1 MARQVAI
8 PHTHT
13 SDVTSF
19 DSTNST
25 YYAELSGYPASNGLG
40 NGSGTYAG
48 FNMTRG
54 ANAVTEIY
62 YNFDCSAIPDNATI
76 TSVTCSERA
85 SISSTTTRYIK
96 LANLQL
102 CAGTTAKGS
111 SVSIT
116 STTAQYYSVNGG
128 NSWTVAEVKNCKIRG
143 YAQRGTSG
151 TSSQYAI
158 RMFGGTLTVDYTVN
172 GMAYTVTATSSV
184 DGETVSPATQELIE
198 GETAEVII
206 NVTNLTN
213 RTLTDNNVDVTNS
226 LSYIELD
233 TGGSRIRYPASYSIG
248 GSGTISGTRYQQAVG
263 HGVDNPSNATSID
276 YTTKGGTTAMIYY
289 HFDFSD
295 LPDSATINSV
305 SVQVRYKIADN
316 SASASSYPQT
326 VNTYNGTTVKGT
338 ATTLTA
344 TTDTIITLSAGTWTL
359 AQLKDDPRVG
369 LQLSYKGSLITGIT
383 WTVNYSANVP
393 AHYTYTLSNLS
404 ADHTLVYSET
414 PTNMLYVKQNGTWVT
429 VSKLYVKQN
438 GTWTEQALTYI
449 SDNNISLLVP
459 NS

>member
-25 YYAELSGYPASNGLG
+25 YYAELSGYPADNGLG
-40 NGSGTYAG
+40 DGSSAYAG

-54 ANAVTEIY
+54 ANAITEIY

-85 SISSTTTRYIK
+85 SISTTTTKYIK

-111 SVSIT
+111 SVSIK

-143 YAQRGTSG
+143 YAQRGTRN
-151 TSSQYAI
+151 TSSQYEI
-158 RMFGGTLTVDYTVN
+158 RMFGGTLTVNYTVN
-172 GMAYTVTATSSV
+172 GMAYTITATSSV
-184 DGETVSPATQELIE
+184 TGETVSPASQEVYEGTQ
-198 GETAEVII
+198 ASI
-206 NVTNLTN
+206 NINTTSISN
-213 RTLTDNNVDVTNS
+213 RLFTDNNINAISS
-226 LSYIELD
+226 LTYIPPN
-233 TGGSRIRYPASYSIG
+233 TGGTETQYPDSYAVDG
-248 GSGTISGTRYQQAVG
+248 TVSGTNYMQLAG
-263 HGVDNPSNATSID
+263 HGVDNPMTYSGYDKTNTAS
-276 YTTKGGTTAMIYY
+276 TTATVY
-289 HFDFSD
+289 HKFNFNNI
-295 LPDSATINSV
+295 PASATIS
-305 SVQVRYKIADN
+305 SMTIQVRYKNQNFSQNDYPE
-316 SASASSYPQT
+316 SAQVCKGTSKVGSAISLTSTTETTATISSY
-326 VNTYNGTTVKGT
+326 GSWT
-338 ATTLTA
+338 AAELR
-344 TTDTIITLSAGTWTL
+344 S
-359 AQLKDDPRVG
+359 DPRVAITVSFDG
-369 LQLSYKGSLITGIT
+369 IIITGIT
-383 WTVNYSANVP
+383 WSV
-393 AHYTYTLSNLS
+393 TYTANEPAYYSYTISNVT
-404 ADHTLVYSET
+404 ADHTLVYSEA

-449 SDNNISLLVP
+449 SDNNISSLVP

>member
-13 SDVTSF
+13 SNVTSF

-40 NGSGTYAG
+40 DGSGTYAG

-85 SISSTTTRYIK
+85 SISSTNTRYIK

-143 YAQRGTSG
+143 HAQRGTSS

-158 RMFGGTLTVDYTVN
+158 RMFGGTLTVNYTIN
-172 GMAYTVTATSSV
+172 GMAYTITATSSV
-184 DGETVSPATQELIE
+184 TGETVSPASQEVYGGTQ
-198 GETAEVII
+198 ASI
-206 NVTNLTN
+206 NINTTSISN
-213 RTLTDNNVDVTNS
+213 RLFTDNNINAISS
-226 LSYIELD
+226 LTYIPPN
-233 TGGSRIRYPASYSIG
+233 TGGTETQYPDSYAVDG
-248 GSGTISGTRYQQAVG
+248 TVSGANYMQLAG
-263 HGVDNPSNATSID
+263 HGVDNPISSSGYDKTNTAS
-276 YTTKGGTTAMIYY
+276 TTATVY
-289 HFDFSD
+289 HKFNFNNI
-295 LPDSATINSV
+295 PASATIS
-305 SVQVRYKIADN
+305 SMTIQVRYKNQNFSQNDYPE
-316 SASASSYPQT
+316 SAQVCKGTSKVGSAISLTSTTETTATISSY
-326 VNTYNGTTVKGT
+326 GSWT
-338 ATTLTA
+338 AAELR
-344 TTDTIITLSAGTWTL
+344 S
-359 AQLKDDPRVG
+359 DPRVAITV
-369 LQLSYKGSLITGIT
+369 SYDGIIITGIT
-383 WTVNYSANVP
+383 WSV
-393 AHYTYTLSNLS
+393 TYTANEPAYYSYTISNVT
-404 ADHTLVYSET
+404 ADHTLVYSEA

-449 SDNNISLLVP
+449 SDNNISSLVP